1 MTNEQ
6 WESYVNEGMHIAAQ
20 LLTEE
25 IETHTLE
32 EWIAKYDKVYVM
44 SPVWATYSL

>member
-1 MTNEQ
+1 MN
-6 WESYVNEGMHIAAQ
+6 IAAQ

-25 IETHTLE
+25 IENKHTLE

-44 SPVWATYSL
+44 SPIWATYSL